1 MQPLV
6 QTPAQPQQTANKTQL
21 QNQQPVVHADLMK
34 SWQELLVKS
43 RLLRVGAQGDAQQGF
58 GQTV

>member
-6 QTPAQPQQTANKTQL
+6 QTPKPENKTGL
-21 QNQQPVVHADLMK
+21 QTQQPVVHADLMK

-43 RLLRVGAQGDAQQGF
+43 RLLRVGAQGDAQQGL
-58 GQTV
+58 G

>member
-6 QTPAQPQQTANKTQL
+6 QTQQTANKTKL
-21 QNQQPVVHADLMK
+21 QTERPVVHADLMK

-43 RLLRVGAQGDAQQGF
+43 RLLRVGAQGDAQQRL